1 MEKKKRIEWIDEI
14 KCICILCIMLGH
26 FSFIPNKIATFSSPF
41 CLTAFLFCSGYTF
54 HLEKNFKTYFKKR
67 FFQIIIPM
75 IWMGSVI
82 VLSRLI
88 LTFKEH
94 NSILT
99 EIKNFCLQIRGQGD
113 EMWFLA
119 LMFGAD
125 LVFYLIVQI
134 LKDNKKKIFIVTFI
148 LLMLSDIYSFTIK
161 NPLPWHIQMYG
172 VASFFMSLGYLFNG
186 TAEKIFDKYNSIY
199 LFIISFIMFLMLW
212 LIFIIFLNHK
222 AVTFYSFGDNL
233 LYYFAQILSSL
244 IMLISATKL
253 LRGNK
258 IVLYIGQNTLVLY
271 GLHGKLESVYEVI
284 LKKTIGESNVITE
297 LILGILGVIIITAI
311 LLIVSYIMNKY
322 LPFLV
327 GKKRKAEKING

>member
-1 MEKKKRIEWIDEI
+1 
-14 KCICILCIMLGH
+14 
-26 FSFIPNKIATFSSPF
+26 
-41 CLTAFLFCSGYTF
+41 
-54 HLEKNFKTYFKKR
+54 
-67 FFQIIIPM
+67 
-75 IWMGSVI
+75 
-82 VLSRLI
+82 
-88 LTFKEH
+88 
-94 NSILT
+94 
-99 EIKNFCLQIRGQGD
+99 
-113 EMWFLA
+113 MWFLA

-148 LLMLSDIYSFTIK
+148 LLMLSYIYSFTIK

-297 LILGILGVIIITAI
+297 LISGILGVIIITAI

>member
-1 MEKKKRIEWIDEI
+1 
-14 KCICILCIMLGH
+14 
-26 FSFIPNKIATFSSPF
+26 
-41 CLTAFLFCSGYTF
+41 
-54 HLEKNFKTYFKKR
+54 
-67 FFQIIIPM
+67 
-75 IWMGSVI
+75 
-82 VLSRLI
+82 
-88 LTFKEH
+88 
-94 NSILT
+94 
-99 EIKNFCLQIRGQGD
+99 
-113 EMWFLA
+113 
-119 LMFGAD
+119 
-125 LVFYLIVQI
+125 
-134 LKDNKKKIFIVTFI
+134 
-148 LLMLSDIYSFTIK
+148 
-161 NPLPWHIQMYG
+161 
-172 VASFFMSLGYLFNG
+172 
-186 TAEKIFDKYNSIY
+186 
-199 LFIISFIMFLMLW
+199 MFLMLW

>member
-1 MEKKKRIEWIDEI
+1 MVFSINVWGRFGILFNSTNIKRQD
-14 KCICILCIMLGH
+14 
-26 FSFIPNKIATFSSPF
+26 
-41 CLTAFLFCSGYTF
+41 
-54 HLEKNFKTYFKKR
+54 
-67 FFQIIIPM
+67 
-75 IWMGSVI
+75 
-82 VLSRLI
+82 
-88 LTFKEH
+88 
-94 NSILT
+94 
-99 EIKNFCLQIRGQGD
+99 
-113 EMWFLA
+113 
-119 LMFGAD
+119 
-125 LVFYLIVQI
+125 
-134 LKDNKKKIFIVTFI
+134 KKKIFIVTFI
-148 LLMLSDIYSFTIK
+148 LLMLSYIYSFTIK

-284 LKKTIGESNVITE
+284 LK
-297 LILGILGVIIITAI
+297 
-311 LLIVSYIMNKY
+311 
-322 LPFLV
+322 
-327 GKKRKAEKING
+327 RKL